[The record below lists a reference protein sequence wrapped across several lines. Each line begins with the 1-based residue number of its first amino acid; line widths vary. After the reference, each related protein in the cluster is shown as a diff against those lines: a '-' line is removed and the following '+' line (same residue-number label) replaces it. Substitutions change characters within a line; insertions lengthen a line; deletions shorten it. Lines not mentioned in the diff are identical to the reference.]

1 MPTILK
7 LNYIHSIL
15 YISYIKTLFY
25 IFIYIYRYYRRKFR
39 SKLPTIWTDE
49 KKRMTWHHF
58 FVAGTALSTDEVQKP
73 QNALLR
79 GRQLCIQFSTIEGSL
94 AELFRFW
101 CWQLQKLRLC
111 FWRYQVQKLRK
122 SRRIASFFML
132 SPSKMEE
139 ALQNSFVFKLA
150 HR

>member
-1 MPTILK
+1 L
-7 LNYIHSIL
+7 
-15 YISYIKTLFY
+15 
-25 IFIYIYRYYRRKFR
+25 
-39 SKLPTIWTDE
+39 
-49 KKRMTWHHF
+49 
-58 FVAGTALSTDEVQKP
+58 V
-73 QNALLR
+73 R

-139 ALQNSFVFKLA
+139 ALQNSFVFDGVSITLSHATGICKHKFGESMSWNCWCLEIRGTLT
-150 HR
+150 HVIRSCVTIIFLTITSLSSSCLGQ

>member
-7 LNYIHSIL
+7 LNYIYSIL
-15 YISYIKTLFY
+15 YILYKNIIL
-25 IFIYIYRYYRRKFR
+25 YIYRYYRRKLR

-58 FVAGTALSTDEVQKP
+58 FVAGAALSTDEVQKP
-73 QNALLR
+73 QNALVW
-79 GRQLCIQFSTIEGSL
+79 GRQLCTQFSTIEGSL

-122 SRRIASFFML
+122 SHRIASFLML